1 MNCHP
6 VSGKLCSRRAEFVA
20 SSTVNVKKRAWL
32 VIYIETIYKCSL
44 SADRIVRYD
53 CMVSGALS
61 LLAMKVSATS
71 GFIVY

>member
-6 VSGKLCSRRAEFVA
+6 VSRELCSRRADFVV

-32 VIYIETIYKCSL
+32 VIHIETIYKCSL

-53 CMVSGALS
+53 C
-61 LLAMKVSATS
+61 T
-71 GFIVY
+71 